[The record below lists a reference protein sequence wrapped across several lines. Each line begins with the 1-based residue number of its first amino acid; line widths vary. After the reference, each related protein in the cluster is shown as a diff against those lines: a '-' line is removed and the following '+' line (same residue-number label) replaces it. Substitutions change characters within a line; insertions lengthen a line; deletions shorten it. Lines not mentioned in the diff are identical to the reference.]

1 MSGIL
6 RPRANIPRMAGGRCM
21 STPPACVPRKKIIR
35 IPRRCAVHVRRRP
48 AAKTRTRRVARVS
61 CRCLTAAREPD
72 QEADLP
78 R

>member
-1 MSGIL
+1 MLGIL
-6 RPRANIPRMAGGRCM
+6 RPRANTPRMAGGRCM
-21 STPPACVPRKKIIR
+21 STPACVPRKKITR

-48 AAKTRTRRVARVS
+48 AVKIRTRRAARVS